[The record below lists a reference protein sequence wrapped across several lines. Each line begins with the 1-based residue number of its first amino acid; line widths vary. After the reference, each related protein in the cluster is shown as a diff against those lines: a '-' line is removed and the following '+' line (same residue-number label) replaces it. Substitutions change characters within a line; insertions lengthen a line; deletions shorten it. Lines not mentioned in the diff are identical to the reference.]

1 MTEWTLSFILREIG
15 SAIDKLIDLAEKKSE
30 AIVDGDIDRLNELT
44 AEEGV
49 VSRSLASLEDERIR
63 LMGSTGEDDPEVEQL
78 RQSLREKADKM
89 KTLNERNQELL
100 KQGLRLVEFELK
112 LLMPQPSYKG
122 TPAKGPVVFD
132 HKV

>member
-63 LMGSTGEDDPEVEQL
+63 LMGSTGEDDPEVEQI

-89 KTLNERNQELL
+89 KALNERNQELL

>member
-89 KTLNERNQELL
+89 KALNERNQELL

>member
-89 KTLNERNQELL
+89 KALNERNQELL

-112 LLMPQPSYKG
+112 LLIPQPSYKG

>member
-49 VSRSLASLEDERIR
+49 ASRSLASLEDERIR

-89 KTLNERNQELL
+89 KALNERNQELL